1 MYVPLKHR
9 DGNTNEYLMFI
20 YQDDTTMDNGG
31 NSIPDDVMVDSRG
44 IPGWEKV
51 AQLAMALLNLRGLSL
66 SNGEAQEIKTLWN
79 SLDPYDK
86 GVTKVL
92 LKSQVQLRGRFCRQK
107 RTGHATVEQMRRY
120 IIFVYS

>member
-1 MYVPLKHR
+1 
-9 DGNTNEYLMFI
+9 
-20 YQDDTTMDNGG
+20 MDNGG
-31 NSIPDDVMVDSRG
+31 NSISDDATVDSRE

-51 AQLAMALLNLRGLSL
+51 AQLATALLNLKGLSL

-92 LKSQVQLRGRFCRQK
+92 LKSQVQLRGHFCTQK
-107 RTGHATVEQMRRY
+107 GQGTLQLSRWGGILFLY
-120 IIFVYS
+120 IHKTI

>member
-1 MYVPLKHR
+1 
-9 DGNTNEYLMFI
+9 
-20 YQDDTTMDNGG
+20 MDNGG
-31 NSIPDDVMVDSRG
+31 NSIPDDITVDSRG

-51 AQLAMALLNLRGLSL
+51 AQLATALLNLRGLSL

-92 LKSQVQLRGRFCRQK
+92 LKSQVQLSGCFYRQK
-107 RTGHATVEQMRRY
+107 KMGHTTVEQMRRY
-120 IIFVYS
+120 IIHKTIAI

>member
-1 MYVPLKHR
+1 
-9 DGNTNEYLMFI
+9 
-20 YQDDTTMDNGG
+20 MDNGG
-31 NSIPDDVMVDSRG
+31 NSIPDDVTVDSRG

-51 AQLAMALLNLRGLSL
+51 AQLATALLNLRGLSL

-107 RTGHATVEQMRRY
+107 RTGHTTVEQMRRY